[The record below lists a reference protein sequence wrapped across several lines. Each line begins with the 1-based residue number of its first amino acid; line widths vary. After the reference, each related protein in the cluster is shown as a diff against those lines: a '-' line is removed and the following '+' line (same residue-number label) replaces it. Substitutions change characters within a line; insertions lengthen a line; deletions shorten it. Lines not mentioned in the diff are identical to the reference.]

1 MENYIISLDQGTTS
15 SRSIIF
21 DSNSNIICIHQKEF
35 KQIFP
40 KSGWVEHDPIEI
52 LDSQKNTLNYVLNDF
67 SFDKK
72 LIKTI
77 GITNQRETVVAW
89 NKNTGR
95 PYYNA
100 IVWQDTRTSEFCK
113 DLIAK
118 NLSKTILDKTGLVL
132 DSYFSASKMRWILD
146 NCPNAQMDADKGD
159 LLFGTID
166 TWLIWNLTDKKS
178 FVTDVSN
185 ASRTLL
191 FNINTLEWDEE
202 LLEIFG
208 INKNCLPKVKSS
220 SDYFGEIIIEDLE
233 IPINGVAGDQ
243 QAALFGQCCFEKG
256 MAKNTY
262 GTGCFMLMNTGNERI
277 ESQNGL
283 LSTIAW
289 KIGENV
295 TYALEGSVFVAGS
308 AIQWLRDGL
317 QIIEDAT
324 ASEKLAKEANPNNE
338 VYVVPAFVGLGAP
351 YWDMNARGGIV
362 GLTRDTGIAEITK
375 ATLDSLAYQ
384 TKDVLNAMMK
394 DSKIDLKILRVD
406 GGASANNYLM
416 QFQSDMLQIEID
428 RPICKESTALGVAFL
443 AGIGVGIWKENEL
456 YDIRKVEHVFEPKLD
471 LKTSEI
477 KYQKWEK
484 AVEVIRSWTN

>member
-21 DSNSNIICIHQKEF
+21 DSNSNIISIHQKEF

-40 KSGWVEHDPIEI
+40 KSGWVEHDPLEI
-52 LDSQKNTLNYVLNDF
+52 LNSQKRTLNSVLKDF

-72 LIKTI
+72 SIKTI
-77 GITNQRETVVAW
+77 GITNQRETIVAW
-89 NKNTGR
+89 NKNNGL

-100 IVWQDTRTSEFCK
+100 IVWQDTRTSDFCK
-113 DLIAK
+113 NLIDK

-132 DSYFSASKMRWILD
+132 DSYFSASKMNWILE
-146 NCPNAQMDADKGD
+146 NCPKAKEDVEKGE

-166 TWLIWNLTDKKS
+166 SWLIWNLTDRKS

-191 FNINTLEWDEE
+191 FNIDTLEWDDE

-208 INKNCLPKVKSS
+208 INKNCLPEVKAS
-220 SDYFGEIIIEDLE
+220 SDYFGEVNIENHI

-277 ESQNGL
+277 ESHNGL

-289 KIGENV
+289 KIGNQV

-317 QIIEDAT
+317 QIIENAT

-351 YWDMNARGGIV
+351 YWDMNARGGIL

-416 QFQSDMLQIEID
+416 QFQSDMLQIQID

-443 AGIGVGIWKENEL
+443 AGIGAGIWKKEEL
-456 YDIRKVEHVFEPKLD
+456 HNIRKVEKVFEPNLD
-471 LKTSEI
+471 EKTSEI

>member
-52 LDSQKNTLNYVLNDF
+52 LDSQKNTLNYVLNEF

-208 INKNCLPKVKSS
+208 INKNCLPKVKAS

-443 AGIGVGIWKENEL
+443 AGIGAGIWKDNEL

-484 AVEVIRSWTN
+484 AVEVIRSWTY

>member
-1 MENYIISLDQGTTS
+1 MKNYIISLDQGTTS

-21 DSNSNIICIHQKEF
+21 DTDSSIINIKQKEF
-35 KQIFP
+35 TQIFP

-52 LDSQKNTLNYVLNDF
+52 LNTQKNTLNSVLRDF
-67 SFDKK
+67 AFDKK
-72 LIKTI
+72 HIKTI
-77 GITNQRETVVAW
+77 GVTNQRETIVAW
-89 NKNTGR
+89 NKITGI

-100 IVWQDTRTSEFCK
+100 IVWQDTRTSNYCK
-113 DLIAK
+113 DLIDK
-118 NLSKTILDKTGLVL
+118 NLSQVILKKTGLLL
-132 DSYFSASKMRWILD
+132 DSYFSASKMNWILK
-146 NCPNAQMDADKGD
+146 NCPQAQEDAENGI

-166 TWLIWNLTDKKS
+166 TWLIWNLTDRKS

-191 FNINTLEWDEE
+191 FNIDTLEWDDE

-208 INKNCLPKVKSS
+208 INKNCLPEVKAS
-220 SDYFGEIIIEDLE
+220 SDDFGVVNIENHN

-283 LSTIAW
+283 LSTVAW
-289 KIGENV
+289 KIGNQV

-317 QIIEDAT
+317 QIIENAT
-324 ASEKLAKEANPNNE
+324 ASEKLAMEANPNNE

-351 YWDMNARGGIV
+351 YWDMNARGGIL

-406 GGASANNYLM
+406 GGASSNNYLM
-416 QFQSDMLQIEID
+416 QFQSDMLQIQID
-428 RPICKESTALGVAFL
+428 RPTCKESTALGVAYL
-443 AGIGVGIWKENEL
+443 AGIGAGIWKEDEL
-456 YDIRKVEHVFEPKLD
+456 HNIRKVEQIFNPILEKE
-471 LKTSEI
+471 TSEI
-477 KYQKWEK
+477 KYRKWKK
-484 AVEVIRSWTN
+484 AVEVIRSWSN